1 MIVYEIYLCY
11 LLDISKKVLDNYDF
25 VIVLRRNLQ
34 QMHNTILFPYKF
46 FFKKKVC
53 HNDNMNF

>member
-11 LLDISKKVLDNYDF
+11 LLDISKKVLENYDF

-34 QMHNTILFPYKF
+34 KLGAKG
-46 FFKKKVC
+46 KKITMISLPKLC
-53 HNDNMNF
+53 DL